1 MSDSER
7 KNTII
12 EVRHL
17 CKRFEQENKRLLF
30 SGNINPD
37 AVFKNDPEGYV
48 LKDINLSIAE
58 GEFHVFLG
66 ASGCGKSTMLNIIAG
81 FLKQTEGEVF
91 CNKKKITG
99 PGPERGVVFQSAE
112 SALFPW
118 QSVYKNIEYGLWA
131 QKVDKQTR
139 RETVEKVLEL
149 VGLKGHEKK
158 HPAELSG
165 GMKQRVQ
172 IARSIAANPQILI
185 MDEPFGALDAQTRK
199 KLQDE
204 LIGIWKQTKKTILF
218 VTHDLQEAV
227 YLGQRISI
235 FSAAPNASIVTSVE
249 VPFKYPRDVKD
260 PAQLE
265 FEQRLRLE
273 LEKAINIHQDED
285 IDKSVIAD
293 KGGR

>member
-1 MSDSER
+1 MSNAEN

-17 CKRFEQENKRLLF
+17 FKRFEQENKRLLF
-30 SGNINPD
+30 SRNINPD
-37 AVFKNDPEGYV
+37 AVFKNDPNGYV
-48 LKDINLSIAE
+48 LRDIDLSITE

-91 CNKKKITG
+91 LNGREITG

-118 QSVYKNIEYGLWA
+118 QTVYKNIEYGLWA

-139 RETVEKVLEL
+139 RETVERVLEL

-172 IARSIAANPQILI
+172 IARSIAADPQILI

-204 LIGIWKQTKKTILF
+204 LIGIWQQTQKTVLF

-249 VPFKYPRDVKD
+249 VPFEHPRDVKD

-265 FEQRLRLE
+265 FEQSLRLE
-273 LEKAINIHQDED
+273 LEKAINIHQDEY

-293 KGGR
+293 RGGR